1 VAMGSPIQVVAGGDV
16 FRGMSV
22 AHFASPTSP
31 RGSLLVTHEQ
41 ILKDIAGVPAPSP
54 NLIRRARD
62 VGGNVD
68 IRVFGIEGFQASRGM
83 LDKTDPFVR

>member
-1 VAMGSPIQVVAGGDV
+1 MGSPIVAGGDV

-31 RGSLLVTHEQ
+31 GGSVLVTPEQ
-41 ILKDIAGVPAPSP
+41 VLKDIAGVRGQSP
-54 NLIRRARD
+54 KLIRTARD

-68 IRVFGIEGFQASRGM
+68 IRVFRIEGFQASQSM
-83 LDKTDPFVR
+83 FDKTDPFVR